1 MKKLFMMAA
10 LIVGTMPIAAQETYE
25 NVKIAQEDL
34 NDSAGRPE
42 RYGSLCGYGWCYGG
56 LRC

>member
-34 NDSAGRPE
+34 NGRLAMWVWVVLWRP
-42 RYGSLCGYGWCYGG
+42 
-56 LRC
+56 